1 MLRHTRVKSKQTN
14 EEGERKRERES
25 GEGRESVWERE
36 NARLFTVVCL
46 TIEVC
51 NNDFMEMEEGAALG
65 GGRGW
70 GEGEEEK
77 QQKEQEEQIVGASLC
92 VAAV

>member
-1 MLRHTRVKSKQTN
+1 
-14 EEGERKRERES
+14 
-25 GEGRESVWERE
+25 
-36 NARLFTVVCL
+36 
-46 TIEVC
+46 
-51 NNDFMEMEEGAALG
+51 MEMEEGAALG

>member
-1 MLRHTRVKSKQTN
+1 
-14 EEGERKRERES
+14 
-25 GEGRESVWERE
+25 
-36 NARLFTVVCL
+36 
-46 TIEVC
+46 
-51 NNDFMEMEEGAALG
+51 MEMEEGAALG

-70 GEGEEEK
+70 GEGEKEK

>member
-1 MLRHTRVKSKQTN
+1 
-14 EEGERKRERES
+14 
-25 GEGRESVWERE
+25 
-36 NARLFTVVCL
+36 
-46 TIEVC
+46 
-51 NNDFMEMEEGAALG
+51 MEEGAALG